1 MASIRGARAVLKLR
15 AVTAISIFARTRA
28 WAGGSD
34 TVRSWREQ
42 RYHRF
47 LELCHVRPDD
57 RILDVGAGAGGAL
70 ERFNDTNPIVAVD
83 LAPQITAWLHR
94 PNVTVEVG
102 DATQLRFADR
112 EFPAVFSS
120 SVVEHIPKGL
130 QPAFAAEVR
139 RTGLAY
145 FVQTP
150 NKWFPV
156 EPHYQMPL
164 FQFLPQRLQKAVNR
178 RFSLGWRE
186 KGHWEEVNLLSARQL
201 QRLFPDAEIHRER
214 FFGLTKSLMAVRRPR
229 QA

>member
-1 MASIRGARAVLKLR
+1 
-15 AVTAISIFARTRA
+15 VTAISIFARTRA

-42 RYHRF
+42 RYRRF
-47 LELCHVRPDD
+47 LELCDVRQGD

-70 ERFNDTNPIVAVD
+70 ERFNGTNPIVAVD
-83 LAPQITAWLHR
+83 LEPQMSGWLNQA
-94 PNVTVEVG
+94 NVTVERG
-102 DATQLRFADR
+102 DGTQLRFADG

-130 QPAFAAEVR
+130 QLAFAAEVR
-139 RTGLAY
+139 RTGRAY

-150 NKWFPV
+150 NKWFPI
-156 EPHYQMPL
+156 EPHYQVPL

-178 RFSLGWRE
+178 RLTLGWRE

>member
-1 MASIRGARAVLKLR
+1 VA
-15 AVTAISIFARTRA
+15 TISVFARTRA
-28 WAGGSD
+28 WAGTSD
-34 TVRSWREQ
+34 TVRSWRED
-42 RYHRF
+42 RYRRF
-47 LELCHVRPDD
+47 LELCEVGPDD

-83 LAPQITAWLHR
+83 LAPQPTAWLNR
-94 PNVTVEVG
+94 PNVTIEVG
-102 DATQLRFADR
+102 DATQLRFADG

-130 QPAFAAEVR
+130 QAAFAGEVR
-139 RTGLAY
+139 RTGRAY

-164 FQFLPQRLQKAVNR
+164 FQFLPQRLQKAINNR
-178 RFSLGWRE
+178 YTLGWRQ
-186 KGHWEEVNLLSARQL
+186 KGHWEEVNLLSAREL

-214 FFGLTKSLMAVRRPR
+214 FFGLTKSLMAVRRPNLV
-229 QA
+229 